1 MKPDLFNRPRSN
13 RLRSLVKASISS
25 LALIAVALVAAPYVL
40 SQQQSQQTPPQQTPE
55 DKDKP
60 PETKKPEEKSQP
72 EVNKLPG
79 FFDHLKINF
88 DIGGHIRQVQGD
100 RPGKFQET
108 RDFPK
113 GFYMRNLYLN
123 FESADSPFILSLK
136 ALEIRERD
144 QSYSAEAG
152 RVGKFRTRFLWDQ
165 VPHYY
170 SDGRSFYKSA
180 APGVLTVSPAL
191 RASLEA
197 APNAGAATLQLGNQL
212 PDLLRQQL
220 PNEPLVDHRV
230 RWDNLLLTHSYY
242 PTENLELYFRA
253 QRLHLNGVRPKPTG
267 TFARQNFP
275 PINDALWEALGSE
288 LLEPVDYRTTNVTA
302 GIRYSRPNFRIG
314 LDYDLSLFRNSI
326 QTLRW
331 ENPFRV
337 TDALAIAPA
346 FGVGRNRFAQ
356 AQLALPPDNDY
367 QSVRVY
373 AGLDLP
379 RETQLRGAFTWGRGT
394 QNEPF
399 LPYTL
404 NSAMVTANLLPGQP
418 SLFNL
423 ALPQSSLNGV
433 VHTMNHDYALASR
446 PWKNMRF
453 LLQYR
458 ANDID
463 NQSQRLVFPGLP
475 AFGDSTVRTAVDF
488 YNLPIENFP
497 TSYTRQNT
505 TAIWELDPL
514 PNLGLKLEYDWEI
527 WNRRFLRVPRTNE
540 HSVRSRLDYKLTKG
554 VLFKADYLY
563 SHRLPRFY
571 PEQPLTFNPNLN
583 VGTAAAPIS
592 GGPGWEATPAT
603 KFIRGVSLEFNQLR
617 QFDVADRIR
626 NDAGVSLDVIRWEKA
641 NFSVSYRC
649 VQDAYDKDF
658 YGLRFNRQGSVDA
671 QLNYFLKAPQKDE
684 DETTAPDKIDKS
696 WVKNAFMYV
705 NYSRQSDRIE
715 YRGLGHLINGAA
727 INGTACCALFPIAN
741 TFDRDSKVNLDM
753 FQFGINTAS
762 EGERTVLDMS
772 YVLAFASDKT
782 HAGNPFPILAISPR
796 TATAYDYPDGF
807 NWQQEVNFS
816 ITHQLRPGIAL
827 GISYLFEPYRL
838 DDYYTNSLQAY
849 QSQLPPTGGPAT
861 SAPPVPRYLFA
872 NARFTSYHANV
883 ATVFLRY
890 SFGGAR

>member
-1 MKPDLFNRPRSN
+1 MRLDIFDKPRSN
-13 RLRSLVKASISS
+13 RRRSLVNASIILS
-25 LALIAVALVAAPYVL
+25 AIIAVSLSAASYAQ
-40 SQQQSQQTPPQQTPE
+40 SQQQSQQPTDENNKPQ
-55 DKDKP
+55 
-60 PETKKPEEKSQP
+60 ETKKPETQSQP

-79 FFDHLKINF
+79 FFDQLKINF

-123 FESADSPFILSLK
+123 FESADSPFLLSLK

-170 SDGRSFYKSA
+170 SDGRSFYMSA
-180 APGVLTVSPAL
+180 APGVLTVNPAL

-197 APNAGAATLQLGNQL
+197 APNAGAATSQVGAQL
-212 PDLLRQQL
+212 PALLLQQL
-220 PNEPLVDHRV
+220 PTESVVDHRV
-230 RWDNLLLTHSYY
+230 RWDRLLVTHSYY

-267 TFARQNFP
+267 TFARESLP

-288 LLEPVDYRTTNVTA
+288 LQEPVDYRTTNITA
-302 GIRYSRPNFRIG
+302 GIRYSRRNWRIG

-326 QTLRW
+326 QALTW

-337 TDALAIAPA
+337 TDALAIRPAPPA
-346 FGVGRNRFAQ
+346 TSGGFAVGRNRFAR

-367 QSVRVY
+367 QSVRAY
-373 AGLDLP
+373 AGVDLP

-399 LPYTL
+399 LSYTL
-404 NSAMVTANLLPGQP
+404 NSAMVAANLLPGQP

-433 VHTMNHDYALASR
+433 VRTMNHDYALASR

-453 LLQYR
+453 MLQYR

-475 AFGDSTVRTAVDF
+475 AFGDSSVRTPIDF

-505 TAIWELDPL
+505 TGIWELDPL
-514 PNLGLKLEYDWEI
+514 PSLGLKLEYDWEI
-527 WNRRFLRVPRTNE
+527 WNRRFLRAPRTNE
-540 HSVRSRLDYKLTKG
+540 HSVRSRLDFKLTRG

-563 SHRLPRFY
+563 SHRTPNFY
-571 PEQPLTFNPNLN
+571 PTQPLTFNPNLL
-583 VGTAAAPIS
+583 GS
-592 GGPGWEATPAT
+592 QLGGWEVTPAAVSQF
-603 KFIRGVSLEFNQLR
+603 KRGVSLEFNQLR

-626 NDAGVSLDVIRWEKA
+626 NDAGVSLEVIRSEKA
-641 NFSVSYRC
+641 TFSVSYRYA
-649 VQDAYDKDF
+649 QDSYDKDF
-658 YGLRFNRQGSVDA
+658 YGLHFNRQATVDA
-671 QLNYFLKAPQKDE
+671 QLTYFLKSPQQDE
-684 DETTAPDKIDKS
+684 ADPATPEKIDKS
-696 WVKNAFMYV
+696 WVRNAFMYV
-705 NYSRQSDRIE
+705 NYSRQSDRIK
-715 YRGLGHLINGAA
+715 YRGLGHLINGNNGAP
-727 INGTACCALFPIAN
+727 INGGACCAQFPIAN
-741 TFDRDSKVNLDM
+741 TWDRDSKIGLDM
-753 FQFGINTAS
+753 FQFGVNTAS
-762 EGERTVLDMS
+762 EGERTVLDLS
-772 YVLAFASDKT
+772 YVLSFAGDRT
-782 HAGNPFPILAISPR
+782 HTGNPFSILPISPR
-796 TATAYDYPDGF
+796 TATAYNYPDGF
-807 NWQQEVNFS
+807 NWQQEVNLS
-816 ITHQLRPGIAL
+816 ITHQLRPGLAL

-838 DDYYTNSLQAY
+838 DDFYTNNMQAY
-849 QSQLPPTGGPAT
+849 QSQLPSPGGPAAA
-861 SAPPVPRYLFA
+861 SPPVPRYLFA

>member
-1 MKPDLFNRPRSN
+1 M
-13 RLRSLVKASISS
+13 
-25 LALIAVALVAAPYVL
+25 IAVALFAAPGVHG
-40 SQQQSQQTPPQQTPE
+40 QQQPQQ
-55 DKDKP
+55 KP
-60 PETKKPEEKSQP
+60 DDNNKSQEAKKSESRSQP
-72 EVNKLPG
+72 EANKLPG
-79 FFDHLKINF
+79 FFDHLKTIVEV
-88 DIGGHIRQVQGD
+88 GGRIRQVQGD

-113 GFYMRNLYLN
+113 GFFMRNLDMN

-136 ALEIRERD
+136 AREIREQD
-144 QSYSAEAG
+144 QSYGAEAG
-152 RVGKFRTRFLWDQ
+152 KVGKFRTRFLWDQ
-165 VPHYY
+165 IPHFY
-170 SDGRSFYKSA
+170 SDGRTFYVSA

-212 PDLLRQQL
+212 PALLLQQAQTQQGVDL
-220 PNEPLVDHRV
+220 RV
-230 RWDNLLLTHSYY
+230 RWDKLLVTHSYY

-253 QRLHLNGVRPKPTG
+253 QRLRLSGSRPKPTG

-288 LLEPVDYRTTNVTA
+288 LPEPVEYRTTNLTA
-302 GIRYSRPNFRIG
+302 GIRYSRPKWRIG

-346 FGVGRNRFAQ
+346 FGVGRNRFAK

-367 QSVRVY
+367 QSVRAY
-373 AGLDLP
+373 AGVDMP
-379 RETQLRGAFTWGRGT
+379 HETQLRGAFTWGRGT

-404 NSAMVTANLLPGQP
+404 NSAMITSNLLPGQP

-423 ALPQSSLNGV
+423 ATPQASLNGV
-433 VHTMNHDYALASR
+433 VRTMNHDYALSSR
-446 PWKNMRF
+446 PWKNLRF

-458 ANDID
+458 ANDVD
-463 NQSQRLVFPGLP
+463 NRSRQIQFPGLP

-505 TAIWELDPL
+505 TGALEWDPL
-514 PNLGLKLEYDWEI
+514 PNLGWKLEYDWEV

-540 HSVRSRLDYKLTKG
+540 HGVRGRFDYRFTRG

-571 PEQPLTFNPNLN
+571 PTQPLTFNPNLN
-583 VGTAAAPIS
+583 VGTAAAPIN

-617 QFDVADRIR
+617 QFDVDDRIR
-626 NDAGVSLDVIRWEKA
+626 NDAGASFEVTRSEKVT
-641 NFSVSYRC
+641 FSASYRYT
-649 VQDAYDKDF
+649 QDAYDKDF
-658 YGLRFNRQGSVDA
+658 YGLHFNRQGSVDT
-671 QLNYFLKAPQKDE
+671 QLTYFLKTAKQD
-684 DETTAPDKIDKS
+684 DETAPAPDKS
-696 WVKNAFMYV
+696 WVKNAFFYA
-705 NYSRQSDRIE
+705 NYSREDDRTA

-727 INGTACCALFPIAN
+727 INVTACCAQFPIAN
-741 TFDRDSKVNLDM
+741 TFDRNSKIKLDM
-753 FQFGINTAS
+753 FQFGVNTAS
-762 EGERTVLDMS
+762 EGERTVLDLS
-772 YVLAFASDKT
+772 YVLAFARDRT
-782 HAGNPFPILAISPR
+782 RAGNPFPILAVSPR
-796 TATAYDYPDGF
+796 TATAYDYPDVI
-807 NWQQEVNFS
+807 NWQQEANFS
-816 ITHQLRPGIAL
+816 LTHQLRPGLAL
-827 GISYLFEPYRL
+827 GISYRFEPYRL
-838 DDYYTNSLQAY
+838 DDYYTNSLQPY
-849 QSQLPPTGGPAT
+849 QPQLPAAGGLA
-861 SAPPVPRYLFA
+861 AADPPVPRYLFL

-883 ATVFLRY
+883 TTIFLRY
-890 SFGGAR
+890 SFGGAQ